1 MDVKHTATQIIKYVG
16 GKKNIRHF
24 EYYATRLLFTLKDN
38 SLINIAK
45 LEALDRVIGV
55 EKSDQ
60 CQIIIGNGSLSI
72 YDELLCQLSDL
83 SDHQQD
89 MDAQDKHWGADLL
102 DFVMSIFQPLL
113 PAVASGSIL
122 KAALLL
128 SAMLGLTNT
137 SNATYQLLYV
147 VAGAPLYLLPILVAI
162 TTANKLK
169 VNQIVAVSLVGALLL
184 PELTT
189 MLSEGA
195 KFMGVGIENVPYASQ
210 VLPAILAV
218 LLYAEVEQF
227 LIRVSP
233 KPLRTF
239 FAPMMSL
246 LFIVPF
252 TLLVLGPFGY
262 NVGSVL
268 SAGIFWLFGHIGWL
282 AVAILAALAPF
293 MVVTGMH
300 KAMVPYVSATL
311 AKTGSELLYLP
322 ASLAHN
328 ISEAGASFAVALKTK
343 DGHLKSTALFAGIS
357 ALFGFTE
364 PALYGVTIFNK
375 RVLYG
380 VMTSSFIGG
389 GIAGFFTVKAFT
401 LLSPGIANI
410 RMFISRGHAMNFTWA
425 LVALAASFL
434 ISFIIVLVI
443 YKEDKISEA
452 VKRAQASETTLN
464 SPLVGK
470 VIALS
475 DVTDKIFSSSMVN
488 KGVAIIPESGDLLAP
503 IDGVISILF
512 PTQNALVLT
521 TEDGAEILCHIGV
534 DTVQLSSSYF
544 SSDVKQGDQVKQ
556 GQRLIHFDLEK
567 MKQDGHDTTVICLLT
582 NLEAYEVAPHNIS
595 RKVATSQAV
604 LTLMP
609 NEQ

>member
-16 GKKNIRHF
+16 GKKNIRHL

-38 SLINIAK
+38 CLVDIAQ

-55 EKSDQ
+55 EKADQ

-72 YDELLCQLSDL
+72 YDELLCQLNDL
-83 SDHQQD
+83 SDHEQD
-89 MDAQDKHWGADLL
+89 MDVKDKKWGADLL

-113 PAVASGSIL
+113 PAVFGGSIL
-122 KAALLL
+122 KSILLF
-128 SAMLGLTNT
+128 STMLGLISTTNE
-137 SNATYQLLYV
+137 TYQLLYII
-147 VAGAPLYLLPILVAI
+147 AGAPLYLLPILVAI

-184 PELTT
+184 PDLTT
-189 MLSEGA
+189 RLSEGA
-195 KFMGVGIENVPYASQ
+195 KIMGVGIENVPYGSQ

-239 FAPMMSL
+239 FAPMICL
-246 LFIVPF
+246 LIIVPF

-262 NVGSVL
+262 NMGSVL
-268 SAGIFWLFGHIGWL
+268 SAVIFGLYAHIGWL
-282 AVAILAALAPF
+282 AVAILAAVAPF

-300 KAMVPYVSATL
+300 KAMVPYASANL

-364 PALYGVTIFNK
+364 PALYSVTVFNK
-375 RVLYG
+375 RVLYS
-380 VMTSSFIGG
+380 VMFSSFIGG
-389 GIAGFFTVKAFT
+389 GIAGFFTLRAFAI
-401 LLSPGIANI
+401 LSPGIASI
-410 RMFISRGHAMNFTWA
+410 RMFINRGHAMNLRWAMVA
-425 LVALAASFL
+425 LVASFI
-434 ISFIIVLVI
+434 ISFITVLVV
-443 YKEDKISEA
+443 YQEDRVSDE
-452 VKRAQASETTLN
+452 VKRAQELETTLT
-464 SPLVGK
+464 SPVAGK

-475 DVTDKIFSSSMVN
+475 DVTDKIFLSSMVN
-488 KGVAIIPESGDLLAP
+488 KGIAIIPGNGDLLAP

-512 PTQNALVLT
+512 PTQNALVLI

-544 SSDVKQGDQVKQ
+544 SSDIKQGDQVKQ
-556 GQRLIHFDLEK
+556 GQRLIHFDLKK
-567 MKQDGHDTTVICLLT
+567 MKRDGHDTTVICLVT
-582 NLEAYEVAPHNIS
+582 NLDTYEVEPHNIS

-604 LTLMP
+604 LTLIP